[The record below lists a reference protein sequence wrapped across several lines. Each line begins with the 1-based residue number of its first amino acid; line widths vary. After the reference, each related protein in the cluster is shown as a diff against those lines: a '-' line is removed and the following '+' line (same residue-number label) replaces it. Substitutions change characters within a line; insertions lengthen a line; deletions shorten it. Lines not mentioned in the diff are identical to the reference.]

1 VEFLSIQFLLIQA
14 QLIQAQLIQAQLAQ
28 VHWIRIRQT
37 QALVFEN
44 WWKWGLLGVLW
55 FLRPV
60 GFVRLQVLILGC
72 HLEGQ

>member
-44 WWKWGLLGVLW
+44 RWQWGLIGVLW
-55 FLRPV
+55 FVRPV
-60 GFVRLQVLILGC
+60 RFVLLPALILGC
-72 HLEGQ
+72 H

>member
-1 VEFLSIQFLLIQA
+1 LIQVLLIQVL
-14 QLIQAQLIQAQLAQ
+14 LIQVLLIQAQLAQ

-44 WWKWGLLGVLW
+44 WWQWGLIGVLW

-60 GFVRLQVLILGC
+60 GFVRLPVLTLGF
-72 HLEGQ
+72 Q